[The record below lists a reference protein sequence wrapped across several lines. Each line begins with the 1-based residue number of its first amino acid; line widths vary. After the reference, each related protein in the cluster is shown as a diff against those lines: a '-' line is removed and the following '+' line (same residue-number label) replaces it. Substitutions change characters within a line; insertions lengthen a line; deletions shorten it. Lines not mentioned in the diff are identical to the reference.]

1 MSHILS
7 SFHYSL
13 PDSLNPCRTELF
25 VSIFHHL
32 KLELLTQLSA
42 SNDENI

>member
-1 MSHILS
+1 MSHII
-7 SFHYSL
+7 FYVYYPL
-13 PDSLNPCRTELF
+13 PDSLNPSRGELF
-25 VSIFHHL
+25 VSISCHL